1 MLDRL
6 PVTLAQLQAG
16 NNSEILKNEV
26 RELLYLPY
34 CSKKLS
40 KRIYNNLINT
50 I

>member
-6 PVTLAQLQAG
+6 PITLAQLQAG
-16 NNSEILKNEV
+16 NNPEILKNEV

-34 CSKKLS
+34 YSKKLS
-40 KRIYNNLINT
+40 KRIYNNLSNT